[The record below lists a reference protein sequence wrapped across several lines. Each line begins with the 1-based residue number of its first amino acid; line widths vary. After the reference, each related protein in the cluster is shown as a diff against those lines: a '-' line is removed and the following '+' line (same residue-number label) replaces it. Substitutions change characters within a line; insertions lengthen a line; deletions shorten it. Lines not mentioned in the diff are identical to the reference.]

1 MAFRKKEEKKE
12 SGLWVWMEGTPTMMN
27 ISIVYIVYFSH
38 KLSSYLESIY
48 GLSEL
53 VGVVSPLICT

>member
-1 MAFRKKEEKKE
+1 
-12 SGLWVWMEGTPTMMN
+12 MEGTPTMMN